1 MKGMSIVHTPTR
13 IRRASRT
20 AGLVL
25 AVGLF
30 GVGAVACG
38 DDSTSSSADT
48 SGSTTATTPVAAGMP
63 VVTGQWARTSPADA
77 ANGAA
82 YFTITSPVDDVLT
95 GATVD
100 TSVAGMSQMHE
111 TVMAGTGNTT
121 MGTDTTM
128 MGTDT
133 TVAGSGEMTMQ
144 PVASIDLKAGQA
156 LAFEPGGYHVM
167 MMGLVNPLKV
177 GDTIVLTL
185 TLKNAGQIKVEVPVL
200 DEAP

>member
-1 MKGMSIVHTPTR
+1 
-13 IRRASRT
+13 
-20 AGLVL
+20 
-25 AVGLF
+25 
-30 GVGAVACG
+30 
-38 DDSTSSSADT
+38 
-48 SGSTTATTPVAAGMP
+48 MP

-82 YFTITSPVDDVLT
+82 YFTITSPIDDVLT

-100 TSVAGMSQMHE
+100 TSVADMSQMHE
-111 TVMAGTGNTT
+111 TVMAGTG
-121 MGTDTTM
+121 DTTL
-128 MGTDT
+128 GTDT
-133 TVAGSGEMTMQ
+133 TVAGSGEMTMH

-185 TLKNAGQIKVEVPVL
+185 TLKNAGEIKVDVPVL

>member
-1 MKGMSIVHTPTR
+1 MSIVHTPTR
-13 IRRASRT
+13 IRRASRA
-20 AGLVL
+20 AGFVL

-38 DDSTSSSADT
+38 SDNTSSSADTSGST

-77 ANGAA
+77 VNGAA

-111 TVMAGTGNTT
+111 TVMAGTG
-121 MGTDTTM
+121 DTTL
-128 MGTDT
+128 GTDT
-133 TVAGSGEMTMQ
+133 TVAGSGEMTMH

-185 TLKNAGQIKVEVPVL
+185 TLKNAGEIKVDVPVL

>member
-1 MKGMSIVHTPTR
+1 MKGMSIVNTPTR
-13 IRRASRT
+13 IRRAPR
-20 AGLVL
+20 AAALVL

-30 GVGAVACG
+30 GIGAVACG
-38 DDSTSSSADT
+38 SDKTSSSADT
-48 SGSTTATTPVAAGMP
+48 TGSTAAPTTPVAAGAP
-63 VVTGQWARTSPADA
+63 VITGQWARTSPADA

-82 YFTITSPVDDVLT
+82 YFTITSPIDDTLT

-100 TSVAGMSQMHE
+100 ASVAGMSQMHE

-121 MGTDTTM
+121 

-185 TLKNAGQIKVEVPVL
+185 TLKNAGQIKVDVPVL